1 MKKEYIMPEMIL
13 RQVNICLM
21 QDGMSLVDNPKP
33 GDPGWDEMESRDNG
47 DWFGGSED
55 VWED

>member
-1 MKKEYIMPEMIL
+1 MPEMIL

-33 GDPGWDEMESRDNG
+33 DDPGWDDMESRDNG